1 MAVSLRRSVEEF
13 LAAHPRR
20 TVAAGGAW
28 WECLS
33 GGTGQEVVLVLPGG
47 LGLPELGFGQI
58 LDLERD
64 YRVLSPAYPASARMD
79 HLVDGIAALLRAEGV
94 ASAHVI
100 GASFGGQVAQCLV
113 RRHPSLVRSLVLSH
127 TGVPTPV
134 RARRMRRALRLS
146 GVLPF
151 WAVRWMLRRQLKDVF
166 RSAAG
171 SAPWRRLLD
180 GLLQKVHRTQLAGL
194 YACGIDFDENHAFAP
209 GDLEGWG
216 GRVLVLGSDDDPIYP
231 AEERSRLEALY
242 PGAEVHTFHATG
254 HISSLLEPEEYRARI
269 DAFLRGA

>member
-1 MAVSLRRSVEEF
+1 VDEF

-20 TVAAGGAW
+20 TVAAAGAW

-33 GGTGQEVVLVLPGG
+33 GGAGPEVVLVLPGG

-64 YRVLSPAYPASARMD
+64 YRVLSPAYPPSARMRD
-79 HLVDGIAALLRAEGV
+79 LVDGIAALLRAEGV
-94 ASAHVI
+94 ESAHVI

-127 TGVPTPV
+127 TGVPTPA
-134 RARRMRRALRLS
+134 RARRMRRALRLF

-151 WAVRWMLRRQLKDVF
+151 WAVRWMLRRRLKGIF
-166 RSAAG
+166 SGAAG
-171 SAPWRRLLD
+171 SESWRRLLD
-180 GLLQKVHRTQLAGL
+180 GLLQRVHRTHLVGL
-194 YACGIDFDENHAFAP
+194 YACGIDFDENHGFAP
-209 GDLEGWG
+209 GDLAGWS

-231 AEERSRLEALY
+231 AEERRRLEALY
-242 PGAEVHTFHATG
+242 PGAQVHTFHGTG
-254 HISSLLEPEEYRARI
+254 HISSLLEPDEYRAQI
-269 DAFLRGA
+269 GAFLRGA